1 MNQAAARCRWLA
13 SRLPLLRFLDSAGV
27 IVNNAP
33 AFRKT
38 LPDQRE
44 NSTNITRRARQMPM
58 PEHQG
63 GVVAEKA
70 KLEAGKIELAHR
82 GAIGI
87 ILLVAR
93 EHTVPPAR
101 NPTAPR
107 KCQIRRMP
115 IALQQCVYVYLVTVV
130 LLRFKNP
137 GDGSAFARMFVR
149 SSGDFRHSCT
159 QKGQ

>member
-70 KLEAGKIELAHR
+70 KLEAGKIEVGHRCRSNLNGVSNLASSIRLVLRAYWSKMGARADLCVQRER
-82 GAIGI
+82 G
-87 ILLVAR
+87 
-93 EHTVPPAR
+93 
-101 NPTAPR
+101 
-107 KCQIRRMP
+107 
-115 IALQQCVYVYLVTVV
+115 
-130 LLRFKNP
+130 
-137 GDGSAFARMFVR
+137 
-149 SSGDFRHSCT
+149 
-159 QKGQ
+159 